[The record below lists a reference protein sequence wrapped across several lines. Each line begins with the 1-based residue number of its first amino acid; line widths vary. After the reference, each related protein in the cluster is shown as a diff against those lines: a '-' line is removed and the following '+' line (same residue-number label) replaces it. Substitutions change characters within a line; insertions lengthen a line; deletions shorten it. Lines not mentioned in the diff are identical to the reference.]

1 MSVASGKHGGCIQK
15 PSSSNL
21 NMPFAHVRT
30 VLRTT
35 LPGLSFRVTTH
46 SVAAASHRTSESAQ
60 LIAIRIHVKR
70 TAHNAHIEIS
80 VNVVD
85 YKDCLIGLGQ

>member
-15 PSSSNL
+15 SSSSNL

-30 VLRTT
+30 VLRT
-35 LPGLSFRVTTH
+35 LPGLSFRVTTY

-70 TAHNAHIEIS
+70 TAHNAHIGIS

-85 YKDCLIGLGQ
+85 YKDCLIGRGQ